1 MGLENDWTVETV
13 ALGKNFK
20 VFLKPDFWADLEET
34 YPAEVDQEVMDFCKE
49 IKNLIKIT

>member
-1 MGLENDWTVETV
+1 MINLFREL
-13 ALGKNFK
+13 AKAFGKKLCYN
-20 VFLKPDFWADLEET
+20 